1 MKKGTI
7 ALIAILAAVAIFFMW
22 YFGVRN
28 KLVAAEENVNNAWG
42 NVETVYQRRAD
53 LIPQLVNTVKG
64 ASNYEQETFL
74 AVTEARSKAVN
85 LTLTGD
91 QLTEENVA
99 NFQKVQ
105 DELKNELTK
114 AINLT
119 VERYPELTATESY
132 KNLMTQ
138 LEGTENRISVERKNF
153 NDAVKDYNKSIRMFP
168 ASIVANMSGF
178 EKKGY
183 FAASQ
188 GADQAPVVNFE

>member
-1 MKKGTI
+1 M
-7 ALIAILAAVAIFFMW
+7 LSLAIIGASIGFLWFI
-22 YFGVRN
+22 GVRN
-28 KLVAAEENVNNAWG
+28 KLVEVDESVNNAWG

-64 ASNYEQETFL
+64 VSNYEQETFL

-119 VERYPELTATESY
+119 VERYPELTATEAY

-153 NDAVKDYNKSIRMFP
+153 NDVVAVYNKSIRKFP
-168 ASIVANMSGF
+168 NSIVADMSGF
-178 EKKGY
+178 DKKGY
-183 FAASQ
+183 FVASQ
-188 GADQAPVVNFE
+188 GTEKAPEVSFE

>member
-7 ALIAILAAVAIFFMW
+7 AIIAILAVVAIGFLWFI
-22 YFGVRN
+22 GVRN
-28 KLVAAEENVNNAWG
+28 KLVEVDESVNNAWG

-64 ASNYEQETFL
+64 VSNYEQETFL

-119 VERYPELTATESY
+119 VERYPELTATEAY

-153 NDAVKDYNKSIRMFP
+153 NDVVAVYNKSIRKFP
-168 ASIVANMSGF
+168 NSIVADMSGF
-178 EKKGY
+178 DKKGY
-183 FAASQ
+183 FVASQ
-188 GADQAPVVNFE
+188 GTEKAPEVSFE